1 MILEWNVRPYLFTS
15 KIGEEEIDGHLAQ
28 FESTLTDEQSIELIT
43 VSTEMESEIQCAVS
57 THSSIVFLKPES
69 LESYTKM
76 MKGLNLIFTFDEV
89 DWDLF
94 LGNFNLVDPT
104 PEFYSL
110 MDQYIKKVFTVNDVL
125 DKINLKG
132 IDSLNESDKLILKNA
147 TL

>member
-1 MILEWNVRPYLFTS
+1 MKLEWNSRPYLFTS
-15 KIGEEEIDGHLAQ
+15 KIGEEELDGHLSQ
-28 FESTLTDEQSIELIT
+28 FESMLTDEQSIELIT
-43 VSTEMESEIQCAVS
+43 VSTEMESEIQCSVS

-76 MKGLNLIFTFDEV
+76 MKDLKLIFTFEEV

-104 PEFYSL
+104 PEFLSL
-110 MDQYIKKVFTVNDVL
+110 MEQYINKVFTVNDVL

-132 IDSLNESDKLILKNA
+132 IESLNESDKLILKNISS
-147 TL
+147 